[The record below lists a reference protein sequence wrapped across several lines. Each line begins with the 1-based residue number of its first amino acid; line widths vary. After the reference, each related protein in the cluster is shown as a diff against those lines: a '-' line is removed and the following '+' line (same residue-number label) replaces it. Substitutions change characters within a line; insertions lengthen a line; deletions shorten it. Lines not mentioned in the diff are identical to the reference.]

1 MEEIKKIPSR
11 DQIPAEDKWAIE
23 DLYPTDEAW
32 EAELAALAAS
42 QKTLASFA
50 GRLGE
55 SGETL
60 YAYMEVF
67 EQVNA
72 KGDLLGSYCMR
83 RADEDTRNATY
94 QAMAGKFMGVA
105 VALNAACSFDTPE
118 IMAISDEKLAQFYAD
133 CPKLERY
140 RRYLTNLRRRKAH
153 TLSAAEEKLRELHET
168 AIAWKRCEN
177 AFGITSRRAPS
188 KNESQFAH
196 RWVFEW
202 RMPDELLNEAITAVW
217 ITPARST

>member
-11 DQIPAEDKWAIE
+11 DQIPAEDKRAIE

-32 EAELAALAAS
+32 EAELAALAES
-42 QKTLASFA
+42 QTTLASVA

-133 CPKLERY
+133 CPKLER
-140 RRYLTNLRRRKAH
+140 
-153 TLSAAEEKLRELHET
+153 
-168 AIAWKRCEN
+168 
-177 AFGITSRRAPS
+177 
-188 KNESQFAH
+188 
-196 RWVFEW
+196 
-202 RMPDELLNEAITAVW
+202 
-217 ITPARST
+217 

>member
-32 EAELAALAAS
+32 EAELAALAES

-140 RRYLTNLRRRKAH
+140 YGGVAIVPLDDGGIVGDRIGHAVNHRR
-153 TLSAAEEKLRELHET
+153 E
-168 AIAWKRCEN
+168 
-177 AFGITSRRAPS
+177 GI
-188 KNESQFAH
+188 
-196 RWVFEW
+196 V
-202 RMPDELLNEAITAVW
+202 NEAYA
-217 ITPARST
+217 AFFR

>member
-32 EAELAALAAS
+32 EAELAALAES

-60 YAYMEVF
+60 YAYMEAF

-72 KGDLLGSYCMR
+72 KGDLLGNYCMR

-105 VALNAACSFDTPE
+105 VALNAACSFDTP
-118 IMAISDEKLAQFYAD
+118 
-133 CPKLERY
+133 
-140 RRYLTNLRRRKAH
+140 
-153 TLSAAEEKLRELHET
+153 
-168 AIAWKRCEN
+168 
-177 AFGITSRRAPS
+177 
-188 KNESQFAH
+188 
-196 RWVFEW
+196 
-202 RMPDELLNEAITAVW
+202 
-217 ITPARST
+217 